1 MTANTTQQ
9 FDAQQPGCWVD
20 PWWGHYSTA
29 QALVRAITEL
39 GWEEPDAVDGP
50 GPILTLALFDLSHCG
65 PQPQEG
71 SRGWLEQR
79 LLAEQAA
86 AIAQAEGWDLE
97 EDLPS
102 ILAQELEQAE
112 QWLDQMAPAGH
123 YWGHSPHGMGWG
135 LWAWEEEGL

>member
-29 QALVRAITEL
+29 RALVRAITEL
-39 GWEEPDAVDGP
+39 GWEEPEAQDGP
-50 GPILTLALFDLSHCG
+50 GPILTLALYELSHCG
-65 PQPQEG
+65 RQPQEG
-71 SRGWLEQR
+71 SGGWLEQQ
-79 LLAEQAA
+79 LLAVQAA
-86 AIAQAEGWDLE
+86 AIAQAKGWDLA

-102 ILAQELEQAE
+102 ILADELAAAE
-112 QWLDQMAPAGH
+112 GWLDQEAPAGH

-135 LWAWEEEGL
+135 LWQWEEQL